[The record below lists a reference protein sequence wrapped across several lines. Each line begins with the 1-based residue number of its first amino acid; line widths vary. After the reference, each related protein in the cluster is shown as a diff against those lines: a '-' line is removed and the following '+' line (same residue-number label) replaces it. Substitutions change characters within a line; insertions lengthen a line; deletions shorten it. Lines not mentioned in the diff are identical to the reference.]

1 MDGIFDS
8 INTKNSSYTLGVD
21 FLSICRIIRSTEFF
35 ELLEWILRVVNGDF
49 HKHGFFLLEML

>member
-21 FLSICRIIRSTEFF
+21 FLSIRRIIRSTEFF
-35 ELLEWILRVVNGDF
+35 EILEWIFRVVNGDF
-49 HKHGFFLLEML
+49 HKHGFF